1 MADIIQL
8 RRGTT
13 VEWETA
19 NTVLAEGEMGLDVDL
34 DKIKIGDGTST
45 WLELDSFYSRTHEDL
60 AGRNSADQ
68 HTIDS
73 ISLLVD
79 TLNNKLNIDSEI
91 DGGIWL

>member
-13 VEWETA
+13 IEWRDA

-34 DKIKIGDGTST
+34 DKIKVGDGTST
-45 WLELDSFYSRTHEDL
+45 WEELTDFYSRSHEDL
-60 AGRNSADQ
+60 ANRNSSDQ